1 MDIGSELKKLRK
13 KSGLTQ
19 SQLAEKCNL
28 SKNAI
33 WNYENNKR
41 TPTLKTLNK
50 ISEILDVDLS
60 YIISTPPTSI
70 TSEIAKKLNKLGLGS
85 EIIKNIDMDEES
97 KLLAFND
104 FLLSANL
111 PYGIPRYELE
121 LLYDHT
127 ISFLKFEFFKLGY
140 VEVKN
145 DNNKNKEDD

>member
-19 SQLAEKCNL
+19 GQLATKCNL

-60 YIISTPPTSI
+60 YIISTPAPSI
-70 TSEIAKKLNKLGLGS
+70 TSEMAKSLNKIGLGS
-85 EIIKNIDMDEES
+85 EIIKNIDINKES
-97 KLLAFND
+97 KLLEFNN

-111 PYGIPRYELE
+111 PYGIPKYELE
-121 LLYDHT
+121 LLYENT
-127 ISFLKFEFFKLGY
+127 INFLKFEFFKLGY
-140 VEVKN
+140 VEVEN
-145 DNNKNKEDD
+145 DNNNTKDK